1 MSGRSSGARR
11 LVVEAD
17 GGSRG
22 NPGPAG
28 FGALVRDAASGE
40 VLAEAAEAIGTAT
53 NNVAEYRGLVAGL
66 RAAAAIDPGADIE
79 VRMDSK
85 LVVEQMS
92 GRWKVKH
99 EDMRRL
105 VEEARTVL
113 PGARVRYTWVPRA
126 QNSAA
131 DRLANEAMDAAAKGG
146 VWQRS
151 AATATGTAPAAPP
164 AAPAPGTDPGQ
175 PVTLVLVRPGSTAL
189 TEQQRLSGRGGDDP
203 ELSARG
209 RAEAASAATSW
220 EVSSADVVVASS
232 LRRARE
238 TARLLAGAR
247 DVEVLTDPA
256 WDAPDLGGWE
266 GLSVPEVTRR
276 WPAEFAAWRTSPQVA
291 PPGGESLDAL
301 ARRVAGARDALVRRW
316 AGRSVAVVTHL
327 DPVRLLVRAALDSGP
342 AAHRRLRLDPG
353 SRSVLRLWA
362 DGGAEVLAVNRA

>member
-1 MSGRSSGARR
+1 MSGPSSGARR

-28 FGALVRDAASGE
+28 FGALVRDAATGE

-66 RAAAAIDPGADIE
+66 RAAAAIDPGADVE

-105 VEEARTVL
+105 VEEARAVL

-131 DRLANEAMDAAAKGG
+131 DRLANEAMDAAAKGR

-151 AATATGTAPAAPP
+151 AAASAAPP
-164 AAPAPGTDPGQ
+164 AAPPPDADPGQ
-175 PVTLVLVRPGSTAL
+175 PVTLVLVRPGSTVL
-189 TEQQRLSGRGGDDP
+189 TEQQRLCGRGGEDP
-203 ELSARG
+203 ELSDRG
-209 RAEAASAATSW
+209 RAEAAAAATSW
-220 EVSSADVVVASS
+220 EASHADVVVASS

-256 WDAPDLGGWE
+256 WDAPELGEWE
-266 GLSVPEVTRR
+266 GLTVPEVTRR

-301 ARRVAGARDALVRRW
+301 ARRVAGAREQLVRRW

>member
-1 MSGRSSGARR
+1 MSARR

-28 FGALVRDAASGE
+28 YGALVRDASTGD
-40 VLAEAAEAIGTAT
+40 VLAEAAESIGRAT
-53 NNVAEYRGLVAGL
+53 NNVAEYRGLLAGL
-66 RAAAAIDPGADIE
+66 RAAAALDPEAQVE

-113 PGARVRYTWVPRA
+113 PAGRVRYTWVPRA

-131 DRLANEAMDAAAKGG
+131 DRLANEAMDAAAAGRT
-146 VWQRS
+146 WQR
-151 AATATGTAPAAPP
+151 AGGTATTGATATATAAPVAGSLGG
-164 AAPAPGTDPGQ
+164 AAGAPPT
-175 PVTLVLVRPGSTAL
+175 TLVLVRDGSTAL
-189 TEQQRLSGRGGDDP
+189 TEAQRLSGRGGDDP
-203 ELSARG
+203 ALSERG
-209 RAEAASAATSW
+209 RAEAAAAATSW
-220 EVSSADVVVASS
+220 EVSHADVVVTSS

-256 WDAPDLGGWE
+256 WDAPDLGEWE
-266 GLSVPEVTRR
+266 GRTVPDVVRG
-276 WPAEFAAWRTSPQVA
+276 WPAAYAAWRTSPDAA
-291 PPGGESLDAL
+291 PPGGESLAAL
-301 ARRVAGARDALVRRW
+301 ARRVEEAHDRALRRW
-316 AGRSVAVVTHL
+316 AGRTVAVVTHL
-327 DPVRLLVRAALDSGP
+327 DPVRHLVRTALEAAPS
-342 AAHRRLRLDPG
+342 AHTRLRVDPG
-353 SRSVLRLWA
+353 SRTVLRCGH
-362 DGGAEVLAVNRA
+362 DGGEVWTLNRH